1 MIIIC
6 FALILISGC
15 SDKYNPDEYTL
26 ITQNASF
33 PTEQWSKALPEELGI
48 DSYILDKADKLIK
61 RKYPNFKSMLVIRK
75 GYLVYEKFYN
85 NFYPKQ
91 LNSVYSVTKSVMS
104 ALTGIAIEQ
113 GLISSI
119 KDKVSDYIPQ
129 YFMDIDDAR
138 KNDITIENVLTM
150 MGGLSSIDEN
160 YTTYFLAQD
169 WVEAALKM
177 PMNNAPGE
185 AFEYNTGLTQL
196 LSAVIE
202 ETSDMSVLEYANE
215 YLFSKIGMNVNRW
228 DHDEFGSHG
237 GGFGL
242 YLTSYDMARF
252 GYLYMNKGNWDG
264 QQIIPEQWVLDSTAK
279 KIQIS
284 ETQDY
289 GYLFTLEQITDTV
302 NDKTYSMYQA
312 YGSGGQIIMVIP
324 ELDLLIV
331 ISCNASISPTV
342 KPMTRDIITD
352 YILPS
357 VYVIE

>member
-26 ITQNASF
+26 ITQNAPF

-160 YTTYFLAQD
+160 YTTYFFSSGLGRSGF
-169 WVEAALKM
+169 E
-177 PMNNAPGE
+177 NAYE
-185 AFEYNTGLTQL
+185 
-196 LSAVIE
+196 
-202 ETSDMSVLEYANE
+202 
-215 YLFSKIGMNVNRW
+215 
-228 DHDEFGSHG
+228 
-237 GGFGL
+237 
-242 YLTSYDMARF
+242 
-252 GYLYMNKGNWDG
+252 
-264 QQIIPEQWVLDSTAK
+264 
-279 KIQIS
+279 
-284 ETQDY
+284 
-289 GYLFTLEQITDTV
+289 
-302 NDKTYSMYQA
+302 
-312 YGSGGQIIMVIP
+312 
-324 ELDLLIV
+324 
-331 ISCNASISPTV
+331 
-342 KPMTRDIITD
+342 
-352 YILPS
+352 
-357 VYVIE
+357 